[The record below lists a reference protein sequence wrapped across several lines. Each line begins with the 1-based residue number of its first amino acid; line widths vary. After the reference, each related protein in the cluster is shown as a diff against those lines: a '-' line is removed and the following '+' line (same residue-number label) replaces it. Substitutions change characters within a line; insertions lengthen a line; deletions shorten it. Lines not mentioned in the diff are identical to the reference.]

1 MNIKILVP
9 VLIIGIFCII
19 APPAQAALPP
29 ESHQQES
36 NVGTGAANIGT
47 TGTGWKASTLA
58 NALLVDGTETDLTS
72 AMPLNSA
79 TKLLV
84 LTGFNFNIPAGATV
98 TGVAVS
104 VTRRSTSS
112 SGEFIRDAVVEL
124 VGGFGTSTSLA
135 TADPWPATLAAAI
148 YGGVSELWGA
158 SLTPADVNSA
168 NFGIAIAAQNT
179 DPAVAHNAHI
189 DGATVTVY
197 YTVLTAQTITV
208 GTAAP
213 ASAIYG
219 STFDVAASAGSG
231 LPVAVA
237 ASGACS
243 GSGAGSTTITMTSG
257 AGDCTVS
264 YSQAGDTDYSP
275 AAEITETVA
284 AQKAPL
290 VVTAGA
296 KSKTSGEPDP
306 ALTYTHGVL
315 AGTDTEAVL
324 SGALAR
330 AAGEEAGAY
339 AIGQGTLGAG
349 DNYDISFTGAEL
361 VISAPEP
368 VQQAVSSS
376 GNGAPVG
383 SYGISPQQ
391 EAAQPASQ
399 FRQREGEVLGSE
411 THKFDVEQIKA
422 LLEFLQAFGI
432 DESVIKSLAAAL
444 R

>member
-19 APPAQAALPP
+19 APPARAAALSATQSPTVAA
-29 ESHQQES
+29 S
-36 NVGTGAANIGT
+36 VGSS
-47 TGTGWKASTLA
+47 GTGWKASTLA

-72 AMPLNSA
+72 AMPLSSA

-84 LTGFNFNIPAGATV
+84 LTGFNFSIPAGATI

-135 TADPWPATLAAAI
+135 TADAWPATHAAAT
-148 YGGVSELWGA
+148 YGDISTLWGA
-158 SLTPADVNSA
+158 DLTPAGVNAS
-168 NFGIAIAAQNT
+168 NFGVAIAAQNT
-179 DPAVAHNAHI
+179 DPAVAHNAHV
-189 DGATVTVY
+189 DGATLTVY
-197 YTVLTAQTITV
+197 YTVLTAQAITV
-208 GTAAP
+208 GTPAP

-219 STFDVAASAGSG
+219 STFDVAASADSG

-243 GSGAGSTTITMTSG
+243 GAGAGSATITMTG
-257 AGDCTVS
+257 GIGDCTVS
-264 YSQAGDTDYSP
+264 YSQAGNEAYAP
-275 AAEITETVA
+275 AAQVIETVA

-290 VVTAGA
+290 AVTADA
-296 KSKTSGEPDP
+296 KNKTAGDPDP
-306 ALTYTHGVL
+306 ALTYTHGAL
-315 AGTDTEAVL
+315 AGIDTEAVL

-339 AIGQGTLGAG
+339 AIGQGTLSAG
-349 DNYDISFTGAEL
+349 DNYEVTFIGAEL
-361 VISAPEP
+361 VISAAEP